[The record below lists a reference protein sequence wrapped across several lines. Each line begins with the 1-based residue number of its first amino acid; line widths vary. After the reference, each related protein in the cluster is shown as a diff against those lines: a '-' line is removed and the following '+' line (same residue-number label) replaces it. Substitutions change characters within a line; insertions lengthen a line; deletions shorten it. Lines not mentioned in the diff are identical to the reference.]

1 MGIVKVKDMEVS
13 IMELKDFN
21 TCDLVEELSKREG
34 VKRVNIGPEENS
46 KKLHIGP
53 MIVLEII
60 D

>member
-1 MGIVKVKDMEVS
+1 MEVS